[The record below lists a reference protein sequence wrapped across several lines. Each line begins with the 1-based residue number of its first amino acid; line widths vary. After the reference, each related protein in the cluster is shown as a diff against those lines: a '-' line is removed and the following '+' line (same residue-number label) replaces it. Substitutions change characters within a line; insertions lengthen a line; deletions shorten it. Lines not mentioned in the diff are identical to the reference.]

1 MTPTMRADHE
11 SGPTPEPVSLEALS
25 RRDGRTAVDNLV
37 GRALGGAGLVAVAIS
52 LLIILVLLRDGL
64 SFLAQTSVQELGADV
79 WRPRA
84 ERYGVLAPFV
94 GTLWVTLVAILL
106 AGPVGLGA
114 AVYLSGYA
122 RPRVRRTIKPI
133 IEVLAS
139 IPSVVIGVF
148 AFRFIAPELT
158 QRLFSGSPTLNLLV
172 AGLGVGLLCI
182 PLMTSVSEDALRA
195 VPGSLREA
203 SYGIGA
209 RKITT
214 VVRVVIPAAVSG
226 LVAGLILTVSRAV
239 GETMVVFL
247 AGGQTP
253 TVPGGP
259 LDPGLTITS
268 AMTGVLSGSEQQAGG
283 KAYESVFFLGLL
295 LFVLTLSLN
304 VVANRFVRRVRQ
316 TY

>member
-1 MTPTMRADHE
+1 MTAPHVDTDAVTVDE
-11 SGPTPEPVSLEALS
+11 LS
-25 RRDGRTAVDNLV
+25 RRDGRTAVDTLV
-37 GRALGGAGLVAVAIS
+37 SRLLGGAGLIAVVIS
-52 LLIILVLLRDGL
+52 LLIIFVLLRDGL
-64 SFLAQTSVQELGADV
+64 AFLTQTSLEELGADV
-79 WRPRA
+79 WRPRS
-84 ERYGVLAPFV
+84 ERYGILAPFI
-94 GTLWVTLVAILL
+94 GTLWVTLVAIVI

-114 AVYLSGYA
+114 AVYLSEYA
-122 RPRVRRTIKPI
+122 SPRVRRIVKPI

-139 IPSVVIGVF
+139 IPSVVVGVF
-148 AFRFIAPELT
+148 AFRFIAPEIT

-172 AGLGVGLLCI
+172 AGIGVGLLCI

-195 VPGSLREA
+195 VPAALREA

-214 VVRVVIPAAVSG
+214 VTRVVVPAAVSG
-226 LVAGLILTVSRAV
+226 LVAGVILTISRAV

-247 AGGQTP
+247 AGGQRT
-253 TVPGGP
+253 TIPGSP

-295 LFVLTLSLN
+295 LFLMTLALN
-304 VVANRFVRRVRQ
+304 MVANRFVRRVRQ